1 MTTSN
6 TIKWRP
12 IWKVWIP
19 IFIFFIPLIL
29 EGQLIG
35 TLFTPF
41 VYGLIVFVAG
51 IIYYVRFKLVQ
62 AFILMTMTTIA
73 VCTYFMSARP
83 EQIEHMIFL
92 IGLDPG
98 AAFVPWLKTYL
109 SMPVW
114 LVILV
119 INFVIF
125 YTMGPVLVKALNL
138 EKAGI
143 RLFKLAAREV
153 TDETNGFTG
162 RPYYAGEHSYS
173 RNKIIGLA
181 AFIESKNICV
191 AEFPGNSIRF
201 IFSMGISPLNK
212 KYRNELSYVAFGD
225 DGKINVFISEKD
237 YKQYKKQYTFN
248 ELCELMGKT
257 FLRFAEYYVNN
268 NENRIITELR
278 SV

>member
-1 MTTSN
+1 
-6 TIKWRP
+6 
-12 IWKVWIP
+12 
-19 IFIFFIPLIL
+19 
-29 EGQLIG
+29 
-35 TLFTPF
+35 
-41 VYGLIVFVAG
+41 
-51 IIYYVRFKLVQ
+51 
-62 AFILMTMTTIA
+62 
-73 VCTYFMSARP
+73 
-83 EQIEHMIFL
+83 
-92 IGLDPG
+92 
-98 AAFVPWLKTYL
+98 
-109 SMPVW
+109 MPVW